1 MTPEL
6 RAALRN
12 LRRARAEKP
21 GEELGTAAFAAF
33 AAWRVA
39 IAEALAAL
47 APWLLFPEDRQRA
60 EAEAR
65 AARAEAAAL
74 R

>member
-6 RAALRN
+6 RAALRE
-12 LRRARAEKP
+12 LRRVRAAKP
-21 GEELGTAAFAAF
+21 GEELGTAAF

-39 IAEALAAL
+39 IAEALEAL
-47 APWLLFPEDRQRA
+47 APLLLFAEDRERA
-60 EAEAR
+60 AAEAR
-65 AARAEAAAL
+65 AARAEAAGL